1 VDVVSVYDA
10 DLQGLD
16 DPAVLAHASAQGRVL
31 LTHNIRDFVALH
43 HQYLSEARSHAGILL
58 THELY
63 VGRLVTRI
71 LAFISQERDQDMA
84 NQLYYL

>member
-1 VDVVSVYDA
+1 VDAVSIYHA
-10 DLQGLD
+10 GLQGLG

-43 HQYLSEARSHAGILL
+43 HQYLAEGRSHSGILL
-58 THELY
+58 SHELY

-71 LAFISQERDQDMA
+71 LAFISQAGDQDMA
-84 NQLYYL
+84 KQLYYL